1 MLDFAGRRGPA
12 VLFFGVLV
20 GLLVPPLAEWA
31 RPLMGFAVFTFTLGA
46 FMKVRLDDFK
56 VPLARPRSLAIVLAW
71 TTFGVPAVAI
81 LIARVVPLP
90 GDVTQGFLICMLAPP
105 VGSAAAIAAMLGLSP
120 VLALLATVFATLLA
134 PLYLPPIAAFA
145 GNLQLHMN
153 PWEMTLRLACI
164 IGAAAAVTT
173 LLRRYAGGFVARNP
187 QAMTGLAVVGLL
199 LVALGAMRGM
209 QHTVLAQPQLVA
221 GMLLL
226 AFAVNAG
233 FQLLGL
239 ALFSGW
245 GRAEA
250 VTVGLVSGNRNVMLA
265 WVMAAPALVGHPG
278 VELYIALSVFP
289 IFMMP
294 ALTRGVLRR
303 YCAGCRQPAPAVRL
317 TRTEVGDPPVHRS
330 VPSNGE
336 S

>member
-1 MLDFAGRRGPA
+1 MNVVTRILDFAGRRGPA
-12 VLFFGVLV
+12 VLFIGVLL
-20 GLLVPPLAEWA
+20 GLVVPPLADWA
-31 RPLMGFAVFTFTLGA
+31 RPLMGLAVFTFTLGA
-46 FMKVRLDDFK
+46 FMKVRLEDFK
-56 VPLARPRSLAIVLAW
+56 GPLSRPRRLAVVLLW
-71 TTFGVPAVAI
+71 STFGVPAVAI
-81 LIARVVPLP
+81 VLARLVPLP

-134 PLYLPPIAAFA
+134 PLYLPTIAAVA

-153 PWEMTLRLACI
+153 PWEMTARLALI
-164 IGAAAAVTT
+164 VGAAALVAA
-173 LLRRYAGGFVARNP
+173 LLRRYAANFVQRNP
-187 QAMTGLAVVGLL
+187 QAMTGLAVAGLL

-209 QHTVLAQPQLVA
+209 QHTVLAQPLLVVEL
-221 GMLLL
+221 LLL

-233 FQLLGL
+233 FQLIG
-239 ALFSGW
+239 ALLFIGW

-250 VTVGLVSGNRNVMLA
+250 VTVGLVSGNRNVTLA

-294 ALTRGVLRR
+294 ALTRGILAR
-303 YCAGCRQPAPAVRL
+303 YCAGAASARLQPAR
-317 TRTEVGDPPVHRS
+317 
-330 VPSNGE
+330 N
-336 S
+336 